1 MKAYNKLSELP
12 DFENLCWKVL
22 SEKDKTWSVMD
33 SDTFFYSEFEEI
45 KKGIEDGSFSV
56 EDYQQ
61 KIINYWGRYNVN
73 EDLNG
78 HFNPQ
83 HDYIFTN
90 GELHHFSLNSNM
102 LPILFE
108 RRIDDRDIVEVAEE
122 EEDGRKIIEINGK
135 WFDSESVDDDAEADR
150 FAIAYQFGI
159 DPNNLDY
166 NEGFDYWTDDE
177 KDFNVSEEDR
187 FKGSTEVQFG
197 NYCLYV
203 TDVTNYKV
211 ETIDR
216 NCLNQIMDK
225 ILSNYKVAEGELK
238 GLPVEIAMFSSF
250 RNWQDETEN
259 KNGEPGTS
267 FEYYDYLMESD
278 EGLDEFIEEL
288 AEKIDAVVYTE
299 YDNIYIYKNK

>member
-1 MKAYNKLSELP
+1 MKSYNKLSELP
-12 DFENLCWKVL
+12 DFEDLCWKVL

-33 SDTFFYSEFEEI
+33 SNTFFYSEFEEI
-45 KKGIEDGSFSV
+45 KKGIEKGTFTV

-61 KIINYWGRYNVN
+61 KIINYWGCYNVN
-73 EDLNG
+73 EDLNE

-90 GELHHFSLNSNM
+90 GELHHFSLDSKM

-135 WFDSESVDDDAEADR
+135 WFDSEAVEDDAEADR

-159 DPNNLDY
+159 DPNTLDY
-166 NEGFDYWTDDE
+166 DEGFDRWTDGD
-177 KDFNVSEEDR
+177 KYFNVSEEDR

-197 NYCLYV
+197 DYCLYV
-203 TDVTNYKV
+203 TDVSKYINQ
-211 ETIDR
+211 TIDR
-216 NCLNQIMDK
+216 SHLNEVMDK
-225 ILSNYKVAEGELK
+225 VLSNYKVVDGELK
-238 GLPVEIAMFSSF
+238 DLPVEIAMFSSF
-250 RNWQDETEN
+250 RNWQDDTEN